1 MSVRRH
7 KGISRLYL
15 AIVMLFLYLPI
26 LVLIVYSFNQNKSR
40 GAWTGFTLDWYKKLF
55 TNQMILSAFA
65 NTLIVALVS
74 SVAATVV
81 GTAAAI
87 GINSMN
93 KWMKKS
99 IRTLTYIPIMSP
111 EIIMGVSLMMLFVFA
126 RTKIGIP
133 LEMGLTTLIL
143 AHITFNIPYVIFNV
157 LPKLRQMDKYAYDAA
172 LDLGCNPFQ
181 AFYKVVIPEILPG
194 ITAGFLMAVTYSL
207 DDFVISYFTS
217 GPTSQTLPIAIWGQL
232 RRRVSPEMNALS
244 TIIFV
249 VVLAVLLI
257 GNLSAAHKEQRD
269 RKAVRL

>member
-1 MSVRRH
+1 
-7 KGISRLYL
+7 
-15 AIVMLFLYLPI
+15 
-26 LVLIVYSFNQNKSR
+26 
-40 GAWTGFTLDWYKKLF
+40 
-55 TNQMILSAFA
+55 
-65 NTLIVALVS
+65 
-74 SVAATVV
+74 
-81 GTAAAI
+81 
-87 GINSMN
+87 MN

-133 LEMGLTTLIL
+133 LEMGLLTLIL

-244 TIIFV
+244 TIILWWFWQYCSLATFPPPAKSRGTERRYACEKADSLFV
-249 VVLAVLLI
+249 CADLYP
-257 GNLSAAHKEQRD
+257 EYD
-269 RKAVRL
+269 RGCLWRHAEGGAGL

>member
-143 AHITFNIPYVIFNV
+143 AHITFNIMSFSMFCPSSDRWTSMPMMRRWTWDAIPSRPFTRW
-157 LPKLRQMDKYAYDAA
+157 LSRKFCRALR
-172 LDLGCNPFQ
+172 P
-181 AFYKVVIPEILPG
+181 AF
-194 ITAGFLMAVTYSL
+194 S
-207 DDFVISYFTS
+207 
-217 GPTSQTLPIAIWGQL
+217 W
-232 RRRVSPEMNALS
+232 R
-244 TIIFV
+244 
-249 VVLAVLLI
+249 
-257 GNLSAAHKEQRD
+257 
-269 RKAVRL
+269 

>member
-1 MSVRRH
+1 MNH
-7 KGISRLYL
+7 YKGLSRLYTGCIM
-15 AIVMLFLYLPI
+15 AFLYLPI
-26 LVLIVYSFNQNKSR
+26 AVLIVYSFNQNKSR
-40 GAWTGFTLDWYKKLF
+40 GAWTGFTLDWYRKLF
-55 TNQMILSAFA
+55 TNEMILSAFM

-74 SVAATVV
+74 SIFATVI

-87 GINSMN
+87 GINNMN
-93 KWMKKS
+93 KWMKKG

-111 EIIMGVSLMMLFVFA
+111 EIIMGVSLMLLFVFL
-126 RTKIGIP
+126 RTRIGIP
-133 LEMGLTTLIL
+133 LELGLTTLIL

-172 LDLGCNPFQ
+172 LDLGCNEWQ
-181 AFYKVVIPEILPG
+181 AFYKVVIPEISPG
-194 ITAGFLMAVTYSL
+194 IMAGFLMAVTYSL

-217 GPTSQTLPIAIWGQL
+217 GPTSQTLPLAIWGQL

-249 VVLAVLLI
+249 VVLCALLI
-257 GNLSAAHKEQRD
+257 GNLSGLKKEQRD